1 MAATVMRPA
10 SISNSGSN
18 MSNPGG
24 KRYRIERTLG
34 EGTYGK
40 VKLAYDNY
48 TREKV
53 AIKIIR
59 KENVKTKKDMERVR
73 REIDILSVLRHPH
86 IIKVIDVVET
96 RTNIIIVMEYA
107 VNGELFDYINERR
120 YLDESESRKYFR
132 QIVSAVDYCHKNLIV
147 HRDLK
152 LENLLLD
159 KDMNIKIIDFG
170 LSNQYAHDCLLN
182 TFCGSPLYASPEMIQ
197 GKEYRGP
204 EVDCWSL
211 GVVLYTLLC
220 GTMPFDDSD
229 MKHLVESITS
239 ASYPH
244 PKGLSKSA
252 LDMIARLLRANPKK
266 RATIENIRLH
276 PWTNDGYSKPP
287 MQQPLSNINHKDRR
301 RLSSK
306 ISCLAE
312 TPIKGMTPGSRT
324 RSDSRLNERGSIS
337 MKPRTPSS
345 SMPRP
350 SSTKSSESPTPNP
363 NAKRRLVM
371 EPSSPQPLAM
381 KPVSEEPEVER
392 PKSASAMLSKV
403 PSKPPRPS
411 RSKLERMGQ
420 KSDQRSGSE
429 SDSRNALTPESAL
442 KRSSSHGNK
451 AKPSSPDDK
460 FKLTPD
466 RRTLSENT
474 SLAQFSSDYERD
486 INSFKPPEI
495 KDAGEIT
502 MIDSESNMF
511 DGFGGSTRNVYYDPN
526 VRNITLELKEPSI
539 VISPTSPKQDN
550 RTPIPEE
557 SPVAPKTTPTPTNP
571 PPPTKKTTK
580 KPVEGKTSLPKRDT
594 GPSARSKAA
603 INKTGLGSKRPVG
616 RPSDSTTQRG
626 KSAGTTR
633 DRPSSVKNRT
643 PVKSNTITNPSSTT
657 RSRRN
662 SDIITGSLS
671 NLSIK
676 SETDKSSSS
685 ETGSRTRITRN
696 ISTAPSPAKKNLNI
710 KSRVDCHR
718 SGNPKK
724 ATNTSSGSGE
734 IIKRND
740 KEKEKEGVKSK
751 ISAIITN
758 RTSKAVNRKSSD
770 ASLASAPNTPR
781 SKRANKVTGE
791 KTPNRNSMLPRYK
804 GSGTTPTS
812 TPHRARSN
820 TEPVQKLTNDIK
832 KMPFR

>member
-1 MAATVMRPA
+1 
-10 SISNSGSN
+10 
-18 MSNPGG
+18 
-24 KRYRIERTLG
+24 
-34 EGTYGK
+34 
-40 VKLAYDNY
+40 
-48 TREKV
+48 
-53 AIKIIR
+53 
-59 KENVKTKKDMERVR
+59 
-73 REIDILSVLRHPH
+73 
-86 IIKVIDVVET
+86 
-96 RTNIIIVMEYA
+96 
-107 VNGELFDYINERR
+107 
-120 YLDESESRKYFR
+120 
-132 QIVSAVDYCHKNLIV
+132 
-147 HRDLK
+147 
-152 LENLLLD
+152 
-159 KDMNIKIIDFG
+159 
-170 LSNQYAHDCLLN
+170 
-182 TFCGSPLYASPEMIQ
+182 
-197 GKEYRGP
+197 
-204 EVDCWSL
+204 
-211 GVVLYTLLC
+211 
-220 GTMPFDDSD
+220 MPFDDSD

-244 PKGLSKSA
+244 PKGLTKSA

-306 ISCLAE
+306 ISCLVD

-324 RSDSRLNERGSIS
+324 RSDSRLNERSS
-337 MKPRTPSS
+337 MKPRTPSA
-345 SMPRP
+345 SMRP
-350 SSTKSSESPTPNP
+350 STKSSQESTIPNP

-371 EPSSPQPLAM
+371 EPSSPQPAM
-381 KPVSEEPEVER
+381 KAVSEEPEIER

-411 RSKLERMGQ
+411 RSKLERCEMMGIPGSPS
-420 KSDQRSGSE
+420 KNTDQRSGSE
-429 SDSRNALTPESAL
+429 SDGRKKVLSPDSAL

-451 AKPSSPDDK
+451 LKPSSPENK

-486 INSFKPPEI
+486 INSFKPPAI

-502 MIDSESNMF
+502 MIDSESHLF

-526 VRNITLELKEPSI
+526 VTDITKELKEPSI
-539 VISPTSPKQDN
+539 VISPTEPKPDN
-550 RTPIPEE
+550 KTPVPEE
-557 SPVAPKTTPTPTNP
+557 NTVAPKSTPTPTNP
-571 PPPTKKTTK
+571 PAQPKKTAK
-580 KPVEGKTSLPKRDT
+580 KPVEGRTSLPKKDT
-594 GPSARSKAA
+594 KDTNGPSARSKAA
-603 INKTGLGSKRPVG
+603 INKTGLGAKRPLG

-633 DRPSSVKNRT
+633 DRPSSVKSRT
-643 PVKSNTITNPSSTT
+643 PIKQGSNTISNPS

-676 SETDKSSSS
+676 SETDKSTSS
-685 ETGSRTRITRN
+685 ETGTRTRISRN
-696 ISTAPSPAKKNLNI
+696 ISTAPSPAKRNMNV
-710 KSRVDCHR
+710 KSKVDCHR
-718 SGNPKK
+718 APKK
-724 ATNTSSGSGE
+724 STNASSGSGE
-734 IIKRND
+734 IIKKN
-740 KEKEKEGVKSK
+740 EKDKEGVKSK
-751 ISAIITN
+751 ISALITN
-758 RTSKAVNRKSSD
+758 RTTKTVNRKPSD
-770 ASLASAPNTPR
+770 ASLGSTPNTPR

-804 GSGTTPTS
+804 GANTPGS

>member
-1 MAATVMRPA
+1 MAATLMRPA
-10 SISNSGSN
+10 SISNSGTN

-197 GKEYRGP
+197 GKEYKGP

-229 MKHLVESITS
+229 MKHLVESITT

-244 PKGLSKSA
+244 PKGLTKSA

-306 ISCLAE
+306 ISCLVE

-324 RSDSRLNERGSIS
+324 RSDSRLNERS
-337 MKPRTPSS
+337 MKPRTPSA
-345 SMPRP
+345 SMRP
-350 SSTKSSESPTPNP
+350 STKSGETPVSNP

-371 EPSSPQPLAM
+371 EPSSPQPAM
-381 KPVSEEPEVER
+381 KSVSEEPEIER

-411 RSKLERMGQ
+411 RSKIERCEMMGIPGSPT
-420 KSDQRSGSE
+420 KNSDQRSGSE
-429 SDSRNALTPESAL
+429 SEGRQALSPDSAL

-451 AKPSSPDDK
+451 VKQSSPESK

-486 INSFKPPEI
+486 INSFKPPAI

-502 MIDSESNMF
+502 MIDSESHLF
-511 DGFGGSTRNVYYDPN
+511 DGFGGSTRNVYLDPN
-526 VRNITLELKEPSI
+526 ITDITKELKEPSI
-539 VISPTSPKQDN
+539 VISPTEPPKPDN
-550 RTPIPEE
+550 KTPVPEE
-557 SPVAPKTTPTPTNP
+557 NSTASKKTPTPTNP
-571 PPPTKKTTK
+571 PSTQPEKTTK
-580 KPVEGKTSLPKRDT
+580 KSLSARTSLPKREAN

-603 INKTGLGSKRPVG
+603 INKTGLGAKRPLG
-616 RPSDSTTQRG
+616 RPSESSTQRG
-626 KSAGTTR
+626 KSATTNR
-633 DRPSSVKNRT
+633 DRPSSVKSRT
-643 PVKSNTITNPSSTT
+643 PVKSHNTISNPS

-662 SDIITGSLS
+662 SDVITGSLS
-671 NLSIK
+671 NLSIR
-676 SETDKSSSS
+676 SETDKSTSS
-685 ETGSRTRITRN
+685 ETGRTRITRN
-696 ISTAPSPAKKNLNI
+696 ISTAPSSSPAKRNLNV
-710 KSRVDCHR
+710 KSKVDCHR
-718 SGNPKK
+718 TPKRSTT
-724 ATNTSSGSGE
+724 ASSGSGE
-734 IIKRND
+734 IIKKND
-740 KEKEKEGVKSK
+740 KDKEGVKSK
-751 ISAIITN
+751 ISALITN
-758 RTSKAVNRKSSD
+758 RSSKTSNNKKPTET
-770 ASLASAPNTPR
+770 SLGSAPNTPR
-781 SKRANKVTGE
+781 SKRANKVTV
-791 KTPNRNSMLPRYK
+791 S
-804 GSGTTPTS
+804 
-812 TPHRARSN
+812 
-820 TEPVQKLTNDIK
+820 
-832 KMPFR
+832 